1 MSKAILEAYDD
12 AHSTALELGY
22 PSLIEALEELA
33 DIKNLR
39 DAQAAEIARLRAKI
53 AKVKARGVAMQNDAY
68 TDGEKYIGW
77 GWECAGDWL
86 EELAQ
91 EAQETQP

>member
-39 DAQAAEIARLRAKI
+39 DAQAAEIARLREDCQR
-53 AKVKARGVAMQNDAY
+53 ARVLLLKPWSSEDVDDARFILGA
-68 TDGEKYIGW
+68 T
-77 GWECAGDWL
+77 L
-86 EELAQ
+86 
-91 EAQETQP
+91 AQETQT